1 MIITREIINKNIQF
15 TDVWHYNDE
24 EYTTKYSFDQLSKTI
39 DMHKNML
46 EYDYSS
52 QPGQSILIGEPPG
65 IHQTALI
72 FAALELGLSIIV
84 VDYGRPAPRSNVH
97 KYVDPKTEILLP
109 IDFFVIR
116 DNHEQE
122 KFNFFKAVCNTTILI
137 ADYKYNDSANNN
149 IYCLPDT
156 ILLKCTSSGTTGTP
170 KRIEHNHNFMYHLV
184 NRNKQFFD
192 KTVGVIANLN
202 HGSSLATYFL
212 PVLMSESVSELINIQ
227 IPPEKLSTVCRFNLD
242 HLMIPYSNMVD
253 NFFLKTRTKKSNLII
268 YTLSTIKKHWK
279 EFIDNG
285 NIGDV
290 ISIFGSNE
298 TSGPIL
304 INRLSDIKFKENK
317 FKPVDKFYNT
327 YVDNNNEL
335 QVDMPYYETTICTND
350 NFEIIKGDFY
360 HRGRNDLIRVNGL
373 LIELERHKKFID
385 EILHADIVTDT
396 VHNELYLAVWEHD
409 DEIDTKLENID
420 KFLRHYS
427 RGSHRINKT
436 AILVYEDFLSGIKL
450 DQELLRDYFRKH
462 VKKYKS
468 TPRKKQY

>member
-15 TDVWHYNDE
+15 TDVWHYRDE
-24 EYTTKYSFDQLSKTI
+24 THTTKYSFDQLSKTI

-84 VDYGRPAPRSNVH
+84 VDYGRPAPRGNVH

-116 DNHEQE
+116 NSHEQE
-122 KFNFFKAVCNTTILI
+122 KFNFFKSVCNHTILI
-137 ADYKYNDSANNN
+137 AEYKYNDSANNN
-149 IYCLPDT
+149 VYCLPDT

-170 KRIEHNHNFMYHLV
+170 KRIEHTHNFMYHLV

-212 PVLMSESVSELINIQ
+212 PALMSESVNELVNIQ
-227 IPPEKLSTVCRFNLD
+227 IPQEKINTVGRFKLD

-253 NFFLKTRTKKSNLII
+253 HFFLKSRKKTSSLII

-279 EFIDNG
+279 EFVDNN
-285 NIGDV
+285 NISDV

-317 FKPVDKFYNT
+317 FKSVDEFYNV
-327 YVDNNNEL
+327 YVDHNNEL

-350 NFEIIKGDFY
+350 NFKIIKDEFY
-360 HRGRNDLIRVNGL
+360 HQGRNDLIRVNGL
-373 LIELERHKKFID
+373 LIELEKCKKFID

-396 VHNELYLAVWEHD
+396 VHNELYVAVWEHD
-409 DEIDTKLENID
+409 DKVDNKLETID

-427 RGSHRINKT
+427 RGNHKINKT
-436 AILVYEDFLSGIKL
+436 ATLVYEDFLSGIKL
-450 DQELLRDYFRKH
+450 DQELLRNHFRNH

-468 TPRKKQY
+468 TPKKKQY